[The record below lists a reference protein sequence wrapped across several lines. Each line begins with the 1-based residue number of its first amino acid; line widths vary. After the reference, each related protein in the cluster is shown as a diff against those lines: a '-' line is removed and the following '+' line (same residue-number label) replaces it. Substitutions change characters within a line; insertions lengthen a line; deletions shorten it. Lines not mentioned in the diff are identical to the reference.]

1 MVIGMWQGLIG
12 CELMLRILIEGLA
25 RAIEVEGMESAKRKR
40 SRGIVIHWG
49 VEKFAYVPDM

>member
-1 MVIGMWQGLIG
+1 
-12 CELMLRILIEGLA
+12 MLRILIEGLA